1 MSRQNSH
8 VTTPAASGQP
18 QEAVAIVGAGLRF
31 PGGSNCLDDFEE
43 FLAAGASG
51 ITPLPTDRWDT
62 AAFTPQGPEDKG
74 KIRATAGGYLERIDL
89 FDAGFFNISPKEAQY
104 IDPQQRMLLET
115 AWQALEHANID
126 PTPLRRANGG
136 VFIGASSVDYAL
148 ELDALPYEELDGHL
162 ASGITLFPLAGRL
175 SYFLGWRGPS
185 ISVDT
190 ACSSSLA
197 ALHLAVTALRR
208 GECDIALGGG
218 VNALHNPRIPVMF
231 SNAQM
236 LAGDGQCKTFDEA
249 ADGYARAEG
258 CGVLVLKRLT
268 DALADGDEVL
278 AVIRGTAIGQ
288 DGDSAGLTVPHG
300 PAQERVLNLALD
312 DAGLEAGDIQYVE
325 AHGTGTPLG
334 DPIEIGAISN
344 VFADSHTKD
353 DPLVVGSVKTNLG
366 HMEPASGLV
375 GVIKTLLQLRS
386 ATIFPHLN
394 FTTPS
399 TRIPWEVYPVRIP
412 TRCEPWKAPV
422 RRAAVNSFGFA
433 GTISAV
439 ILEQAP
445 TPAPAPAAAAGEAA
459 PVLTLSAKSG
469 PALREQAERYRQFV
483 AERPDVDV
491 AALCYTANVGR
502 AHFPHRLAAPVG
514 GREDLLAALEQAGRP
529 EEAAGPSGIRKVAFM
544 FTGQGAQY
552 AGMGAAPYRQFALFR
567 EIVDDCDRLFAPHL
581 GRSVREVLLGTAAD
595 AEVIDQTLFTQSALF
610 TLEYALA
617 RQWMSWGVRPNVLI
631 GHSIGEVVAA
641 TVAGLFSLPDAVTLV
656 AARARLMQSVRTPGG
671 MASVGAAAED
681 VEPLLAGRPDL
692 AVAAVNGPAGC
703 VISGAHTALA
713 EVSAQLSAA
722 GIRVQPL
729 SVSHAFHSPLMA
741 EVSDQFRT
749 ALQSIT
755 FREPSISLIS
765 NLTGKVARMREIASA
780 DYWVRHIGEPVRFLS
795 GMRAIAKRGRHAF
808 VEMGPSAMLCALG
821 RNCVPAEEHLW
832 LASLRRNDD
841 TGAATLRALAD
852 FYTAGLDV
860 DWAAY
865 HRGARPARLQL
876 PTYAFQRKPYWLPIP
891 KTRPHSG
898 PSGPARHRL
907 LGRRTPPAELPADVW
922 EFTSEF
928 TLAELGE
935 LSGHRTGGRPCL
947 PPAAWADLLLALQ
960 DAVFG
965 HTRNTVEDLLLPQ
978 PLTLTGEQ
986 SVRLTTRL
994 RRTGSGRADVDVT
1007 GTISNPG
1014 PGPGGEE
1021 NTPDSTSSLGGESGT
1036 GGESGESGVC
1046 TFVRARIAPPAAPG
1060 ADSALCALAARPG
1073 TTVDR
1078 ADAQDIATDL
1088 NAVGRDFGEAP
1099 PRLLS
1104 VARHPGGAVTGH
1116 LTAGETSA
1124 VEQLPAALLE
1134 SALIGAVALDE
1145 HGPVFTLKSARSI
1158 RLFKKPRGERLRL
1171 AATVRAQGPDRLA
1184 DLLLLEDSP
1193 DSAGGSGGAG
1203 SESGGG
1209 GEPVA
1214 EVLGAVLARPE
1225 GPAGTPHFTHR
1236 VEWLR
1241 RTLPPP
1247 PEAAPGTARE
1257 RHVLL
1262 AGTTT
1267 ATAATEP
1274 AALTAL
1280 TALCD
1285 TTGTAEAAATAATS
1299 GAVEPGGPSGESAQG
1314 GGRAVRLSLAPD
1326 PAALHEAL
1334 ADPSVTDVAWFWQP
1348 CAGEMSY
1355 ERLRG
1360 ELERNFRALLAALAA
1375 PGLADPRRTPRVWLV
1390 TERAQWLP
1398 GDGADGTEQL
1408 AAAALWGFGHVLLNE
1423 HPKLQAT
1430 LVDVDRDGPGA
1441 AAALLAEWRS
1451 PEADEYQIAYRAGRR
1466 HVRRLLAGDG
1476 TPPWPGAFTVHRP
1489 PAGPPRMVPAPQQ
1502 EPQGDQVRVAVDAW
1516 ALTKRDLPVPDGA
1529 DAAPELPH
1537 ALDVSGELGAPVT
1550 VSACAGTVV
1559 AAGPGA
1565 QIALGTPVS
1574 VPQHGV
1580 LGSSVTLPAAAVTVL
1595 EAGMSPAAAAA
1606 YAAGGTARHTDTAD
1620 ADAAETDTADTGGGA
1635 GGAEVFGPD
1644 EVDEALRVLSAR
1656 PGPVVI
1662 TAARET
1668 AAGSSTPDA
1677 GAPDAGAFTVRADRT
1692 YVVTGGLGG
1701 LGLVTARKLVD
1712 LGARHLVLV
1721 SRSGRPAREAAGV
1734 LDELSARAEVSLL
1747 QADLGSRQEVGR
1759 LVEQLHA
1766 LERPVGGIVHAAGAI
1781 GSALISALDWPA
1793 IEEQLAPKV
1802 YGGWLLHE
1810 AAASFEHLEF
1820 FTVYSS
1826 LASVAGVRGG
1836 AGQAHYAAAFSF
1848 LDGLADW
1855 RTRRRLPALSVNWG
1869 SWGRVGASAR
1879 LDAAYIREIERSGV
1893 RLFSPSWALRRLERL
1908 WEQGGGQR
1916 VVNVF
1921 DWPQFT
1927 DRLPVPNAL
1936 FERVA
1941 GVRRQRAADAADD
1954 LAALLARPR
1963 AERLKLIGRSVGE
1976 KVAAVLH
1983 FGSADEVEPGADFVS
1998 LGLDSVMGMEVKSA
2012 LEADFG
2018 LSLPASLTFDHPS
2031 VRALSEFVEGQLSA
2045 GAR

>member
-8 VTTPAASGQP
+8 VTTPAAAGQP

-31 PGGSNCLDDFEE
+31 PGNSNCLEDFEE
-43 FLAAGASG
+43 FLAGGSSG
-51 ITPLPTDRWDT
+51 ITALPTDRWD
-62 AAFTPQGPEDKG
+62 ADAFTPHGPDDKG
-74 KIRATAGGYLERIDL
+74 KIRAAAGGYLDRIDL

-115 AWQALEHANID
+115 AWQALEQANID
-126 PTPLRRANGG
+126 PTPLRRGNGG

-148 ELDALPYEELDGHL
+148 ELDALPYEDLDGHL

-197 ALHLAVTALRR
+197 ALHLAACALRR

-236 LAGDGQCKTFDEA
+236 LAGDGQCKTFDET

-268 DALADGDEVL
+268 DAVADGNDIL
-278 AVIRGTAIGQ
+278 AVIRGTAVGQ
-288 DGDSAGLTVPHG
+288 DGDSAGLTVPNG
-300 PAQERVLNLALD
+300 PAQERVLRLALA
-312 DAGLEAGDIQYVE
+312 DAGLKAGDIQYVE

-344 VFADSHTKD
+344 VFADTHTAE
-353 DPLVVGSVKTNLG
+353 DPLIVGSVKTNLG

-399 TRIPWEVYPVRIP
+399 TRIPWEVYPVRVP

-439 ILEQAP
+439 VLEQAP
-445 TPAPAPAAAAGEAA
+445 TPAGQGEGGGEDRAPGAAQTAA

-469 PALREQAERYRQFV
+469 PALREQAERYREFV
-483 AERPDVDV
+483 TQRPGVDV
-491 AALCYTANVGR
+491 SALCYTANVGR
-502 AHFPHRLAAPVG
+502 AHFPHRIAAPVR
-514 GREDLLAALEQAGRP
+514 GRQDLLAALEQAGRL
-529 EEAAGPSGIRKVAFM
+529 EAAAEPSGIRKVAFM

-581 GRSVREVLLGTAAD
+581 GRSVREILLGTAAD
-595 AEVIDQTLFTQSALF
+595 ADVIDQTLFTQSALF

-656 AARARLMQSVRTPGG
+656 AARARLMQSVRAEGG
-671 MASVGAAAED
+671 MASVGAAAER
-681 VEPLLAGRPDL
+681 VEPLLAARPDL
-692 AVAAVNGPAGC
+692 ALAAVNGPDTC
-703 VISGAHTALA
+703 VISGASSALA
-713 EVSAQLSAA
+713 EVSAQLAA
-722 GIRVQPL
+722 DGIRVKAL

-741 EVSDQFRT
+741 EVFDEFRT
-749 ALQSIT
+749 ALDAVT

-765 NLTGKVARMREIASA
+765 NLTGKVARMREIATA
-780 DYWVRHIGEPVRFLS
+780 DYWVRHIGEPVRFLA

-808 VEMGPSAMLCALG
+808 IEMGPSAMLCALG
-821 RNCVPAEEHLW
+821 KSCVPAEEHLW
-832 LASLRRNDD
+832 LASLRRSDD
-841 TGAATLRALAD
+841 SGGATLRALAD

-865 HRGARPARLQL
+865 HRGSRPATLQL

-891 KTRPHSG
+891 KTRPRG
-898 PSGPARHRL
+898 GRLGPAHHRL
-907 LGRRTPPAELPADVW
+907 LGQRTPAAELPANVW

-935 LSGHRTGGRPCL
+935 LSGHRTGGQPCL

-965 HTRNTVEDLLLPQ
+965 HTRATIEDLRLPQ
-978 PLTLTGEQ
+978 PLTLTGDEQ
-986 SVRLTTRL
+986 NIRLTTRL
-994 RRTGSGRADVDVT
+994 HHTGNGRADIHIT
-1007 GTISNPG
+1007 GTV
-1014 PGPGGEE
+1014 GEPA
-1021 NTPDSTSSLGGESGT
+1021 TATGSDSDSD
-1036 GGESGESGVC
+1036 SGEDAADGENGVDGAGGVR
-1046 TFVRARIAPPAAPG
+1046 TFVRARIAPQSTPG
-1060 ADSALCALAARPG
+1060 ADSALRALAQRPG
-1073 TTVDR
+1073 AALER

-1088 NAVGRDFGEAP
+1088 NAVGRGFGEAA

-1104 VARHPGGAVTGH
+1104 VARHTGGTVTAR
-1116 LTAGETSA
+1116 LSVGEPSA

-1145 HGPVFTLKSARSI
+1145 NGPLFTLQSADSV
-1158 RLFKKPRGERLRL
+1158 RLFKKPRGRLLRL
-1171 AATVRAQGPDRLA
+1171 AAAVRPEGPDRLA
-1184 DLLLLEDSP
+1184 DLLLLEEPTDSTE
-1193 DSAGGSGGAG
+1193 GVEG
-1203 SESGGG
+1203 EG

-1214 EVLGAVLARPE
+1214 EVLGARLARPE
-1225 GPAGTPHFTHR
+1225 GPAAPPHFTHR
-1236 VEWLR
+1236 IEWLR
-1241 RTLPPP
+1241 RSLPAPQD
-1247 PEAAPGTARE
+1247 PERGAAGE

-1262 AGTTT
+1262 AGTAAETGT
-1267 ATAATEP
+1267 APP

-1280 TALCD
+1280 SALCD
-1285 TTGTAEAAATAATS
+1285 TGTGAPGAAGAGGTS
-1299 GAVEPGGPSGESAQG
+1299 GPAEPGGPDGPSGAEG
-1314 GGRAVRLSLAPD
+1314 VRGVRLSLAPD
-1326 PAALHEAL
+1326 AAALHEAL
-1334 ADPSVTDVAWFWQP
+1334 ADPSVTDVAWFWQSG
-1348 CAGEMSY
+1348 AGEMSY
-1355 ERLRG
+1355 ERLRT
-1360 ELERNFRALLAALAA
+1360 ELEGNFRALLAALAA

-1398 GDGADGTEQL
+1398 GDGADGREQL

-1423 HPKLQAT
+1423 HPKLKAT
-1430 LVDVDRDGPGA
+1430 LVDVESEGPGA

-1451 PEADEYQIAYRAGRR
+1451 PEPDEYQIAYRAGRR

-1476 TPPWPGAFTVHRP
+1476 TPPWPGAFEVHRA
-1489 PAGPPRMVPAPQQ
+1489 PAGPLRTVAAPRQ
-1502 EPQGDQVRVAVDAW
+1502 EPEGDQVRVEVTAW
-1516 ALTKRDLPVPDGA
+1516 ALTEQDSAAHTGP
-1529 DAAPELPH
+1529 DAAPQTPQ
-1537 ALDVSGELGAPVT
+1537 APDVPGVSDSSPVA

-1559 AAGPGA
+1559 AAGPRA
-1565 QIALGTPVS
+1565 TIAVGTRVS
-1574 VPQHGV
+1574 VPRQGV
-1580 LGSSVTLPAAAVTVL
+1580 LGSSLTLPAGAVRVL
-1595 EAGMSPAAAAA
+1595 EAGTTPAAAAH
-1606 YAAGGTARHTDTAD
+1606 AAGGAARPFD
-1620 ADAAETDTADTGGGA
+1620 A
-1635 GGAEVFGPD
+1635 AEVFGPD

-1656 PGPVVI
+1656 PGPVVV
-1662 TAARET
+1662 TTGAQ
-1668 AAGSSTPDA
+1668 A
-1677 GAPDAGAFTVRADRT
+1677 GAGTPGGFTVRADRT

-1701 LGLVTARKLVD
+1701 LGLVTAAKLVD
-1712 LGARHLVLV
+1712 LGARHLALV
-1721 SRSGRPAREAAGV
+1721 SRSGRPAEEAAGI
-1734 LDELSARAEVSLL
+1734 LTDLSRRAEVSLL
-1747 QADLGSRQEVGR
+1747 RADLGSRQEVAR
-1759 LVEQLHA
+1759 LVEELHA
-1766 LERPVGGIVHAAGAI
+1766 LAHPVGGIVHAAGAI

-1810 AAASFEHLEF
+1810 AAASFAHLDF

-1826 LASVAGVRGG
+1826 IASVAGARGG

-1848 LDGLADW
+1848 LDGLAHW
-1855 RTRRRLPALSVNWG
+1855 RARRRLPALSVNWG

-1893 RLFSPSWALRRLERL
+1893 RLFSPSWGLRALERL
-1908 WEQGGGQR
+1908 WGRGGAQR

-1921 DWPQFT
+1921 DWPEFT
-1927 DRLPVPNAL
+1927 SRLPLANAL

-1941 GVRRQRAADAADD
+1941 QARPEAGDAADEV
-1954 LAALLARPR
+1954 AALLARPR
-1963 AERLKLIGRSVGE
+1963 PERLKLIGRAVAE

-1983 FGSADEVEPGADFVS
+1983 FHSAQEVEPAADFVS

-2031 VRALSEFVEGQLSA
+2031 VRALTEFVDSQLS
-2045 GAR
+2045 GDAR